1 MTKKRKQH
9 VSPGDSANTVDAAT
23 NRIGSGKV
31 GHVQQS
37 VHQEV
42 DLVSFYGGYGSKTGL
57 NLIYRLLRH
66 VRYRPFTDNHER
78 LVSTGHTF
86 ISYNSKK
93 M

>member
-37 VHQEV
+37 VNQEV
-42 DLVSFYGGYGSKTGL
+42 NLVS
-57 NLIYRLLRH
+57 I
-66 VRYRPFTDNHER
+66 
-78 LVSTGHTF
+78 
-86 ISYNSKK
+86 
-93 M
+93 